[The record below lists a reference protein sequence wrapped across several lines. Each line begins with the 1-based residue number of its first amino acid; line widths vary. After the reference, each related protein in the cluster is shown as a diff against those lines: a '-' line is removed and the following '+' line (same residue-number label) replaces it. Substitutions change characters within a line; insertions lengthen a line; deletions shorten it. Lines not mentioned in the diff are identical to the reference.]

1 MSDDLDSNTK
11 QEALKYHNKANN
23 PGKISI
29 LPTKPLLTQHD
40 LSLAYSPGVAAPCL
54 EIAEN
59 PELVYNYTA
68 KGNCVAVISNGTAVL
83 GLGNIGALASKP
95 VMEGKAVLFKR
106 FADIDA
112 IDIEVNTENIEDF
125 INAVKYLGPS
135 WGGINLEDIKSP
147 DCFIIEKR
155 LNELMDIP
163 VFHDDQHGTAVV
175 VAAGIVNALD
185 IVGKKLENVKIIM
198 NGAGA
203 AGIAC
208 LEMLKL
214 MGAKNTILCDKQG
227 VIYQGR
233 VEDMNEWKAKH
244 SVETNERSLSEII
257 RGADVFIGL
266 SAGNILTRSMLE
278 DMNKNPIIFALANP
292 DPEVRPEFA
301 KDVRP
306 DGIIATGRSDYSNQ
320 VNNLMCF
327 PYIFRGALDVRAK
340 SINNKMKI
348 AAANAIAK
356 LAREKVPDEIS
367 TAYGGRKMDYG
378 YDYII
383 PTPFDP
389 RLIATVSSAVAKAAI
404 DSGVARKKI
413 TDWNEYETQLKFRLS
428 QVLDILNLVSS
439 RFLLK

>member
-1 MSDDLDSNTK
+1 
-11 QEALKYHNKANN
+11 
-23 PGKISI
+23 
-29 LPTKPLLTQHD
+29 
-40 LSLAYSPGVAAPCL
+40 
-54 EIAEN
+54 
-59 PELVYNYTA
+59 
-68 KGNCVAVISNGTAVL
+68 
-83 GLGNIGALASKP
+83 
-95 VMEGKAVLFKR
+95 
-106 FADIDA
+106 
-112 IDIEVNTENIEDF
+112 
-125 INAVKYLGPS
+125 
-135 WGGINLEDIKSP
+135 
-147 DCFIIEKR
+147 
-155 LNELMDIP
+155 
-163 VFHDDQHGTAVV
+163 
-175 VAAGIVNALD
+175 
-185 IVGKKLENVKIIM
+185 M

-306 DGIIATGRSDYSNQ
+306 DGIIATVRSDYSNQ

-383 PTPFDP
+383 PTPFDI

-428 QVLDILNLVSS
+428 QVLDIDTKFGIFS
-439 RFLLK
+439 LLT